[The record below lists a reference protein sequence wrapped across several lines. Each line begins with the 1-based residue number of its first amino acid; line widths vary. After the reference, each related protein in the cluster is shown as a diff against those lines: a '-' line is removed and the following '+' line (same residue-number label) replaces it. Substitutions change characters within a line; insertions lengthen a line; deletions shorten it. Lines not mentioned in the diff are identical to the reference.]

1 MLITIILLIIGL
13 IVLIAGGDYLVRGA
27 SSIALRI
34 RLSPLVVGLTIVAF
48 GTSAPELL
56 ISIQSAL
63 KGSPDIAVGNV
74 IGSNICNLALVLGMA
89 ALIQP
94 VKVTPNSIRI
104 DWPVTM
110 GASILLYLLARNGIL
125 GPVEGVFFMVILT
138 VYLFLIIR
146 ESRKSEKLALE
157 LLPESEIPE
166 TPSKQIWKDL
176 VYMGIGG
183 VGLYYGSDWFVNSAK
198 ELAIT
203 LGVEERVVGLT
214 VVAFGTSLPELVTA
228 AIASYRGHSD
238 LALGNL
244 MGSNIFNIFSILGIT
259 SIITS
264 IPINEKIL
272 NQDIIWMMLVT
283 LMILPIMVIRREV
296 GRTDGLVLLTVY
308 GIYVY
313 TVFV

>member
-94 VKVTPNSIRI
+94 VKVMPNSIRI